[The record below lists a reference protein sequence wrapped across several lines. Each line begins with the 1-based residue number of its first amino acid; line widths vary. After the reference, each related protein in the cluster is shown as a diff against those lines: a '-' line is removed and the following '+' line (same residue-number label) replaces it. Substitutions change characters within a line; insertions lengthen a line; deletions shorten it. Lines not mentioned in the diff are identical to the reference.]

1 MHCLKYNI
9 THSFHPCQVQWNAG
23 NSYSSDCYSYQIK
36 ALDKAL
42 SISGHMMWL
51 FFDRLRSRGEAVLFT
66 SIVIKS
72 QGQVIPAKFIIWLK
86 KKKEQNRQTK
96 HCNRQEISAPVLCRG
111 QEMQQMCMY
120 RSSPYLNKSKIQI
133 N

>member
-86 KKKEQNRQTK
+86 KRKNKIDKQNT
-96 HCNRQEISAPVLCRG
+96 ARG
-111 QEMQQMCMY
+111 KRY
-120 RSSPYLNKSKIQI
+120 RHLSYVEVRKCSKCVCTEAAHI
-133 N
+133 